1 MLVSRLSSMS
11 PYVSPLLRDAA
22 TMPCVDTCA
31 VDNND
36 SSDSCC
42 CDVDGCSSDVDRRC
56 CEVDGCSS
64 DVDSFHR
71 NSLDCIDGFSD
82 VSNDCLK
89 VSTSSSVTSNS
100 RSEVKREIDGAVTE
114 L

>member
-1 MLVSRLSSMS
+1 MS
-11 PYVSPLLRDAA
+11 PYVSPLFLDASV
-22 TMPCVDTCA
+22 PCVDTCA

-42 CDVDGCSSDVDRRC
+42 CDVDGCSSDVDCCC

-64 DVDSFHR
+64 DVDRCCCDVDSF
-71 NSLDCIDGFSD
+71 NTSSLDCIDGFSD

-89 VSTSSSVTSNS
+89 VSTSSSVISNS
-100 RSEVKREIDGAVTE
+100 RSEVKGEIDGAVTE